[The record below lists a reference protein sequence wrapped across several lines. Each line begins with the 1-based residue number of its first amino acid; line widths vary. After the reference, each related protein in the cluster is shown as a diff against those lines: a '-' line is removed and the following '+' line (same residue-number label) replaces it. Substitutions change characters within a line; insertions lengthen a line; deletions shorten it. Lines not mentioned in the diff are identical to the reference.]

1 VDPILA
7 AAIDGTI
14 FLSAFL
20 ACLAALVIYAVVTRF
35 RP

>member
-1 VDPILA
+1 MDPILA
-7 AAIDGTI
+7 AAIDGTV

-20 ACLAALVIYAVVTRF
+20 ACLAALALYAIVTRF

>member
-1 VDPILA
+1 MDPILA
-7 AAIDGTI
+7 AAIDGTV

-20 ACLAALVIYAVVTRF
+20 ACLAALVIYAIVTRW